1 MVCAGQKLIS
11 FLNRFVIVL
20 HLIAGKRAQVMAA
33 AIQLLAKTVNSLKL
47 IENQFCLFIFIHV

>member
-20 HLIAGKRAQVMAA
+20 HLITGTRAQVLTAA
-33 AIQLLAKTVNSLKL
+33 MQLQAKLVNSLKL
-47 IENQFCLFIFIHV
+47 IENQFYLFIFIHV